1 MICDGYHMTHLFYQ
15 IEHITTSI
23 ILFWACKSLHYRVL
37 SFPHFGSI
45 CEIILSHCAPTVWK
59 RIPSVAI
66 FISLSSRT
74 RFSTTQHCSEKM
86 KYNTTLPGKDEER
99 FFFELNQSMRW
110 FQKHQSRNQSA
121 NGVPP
126 RTPLR
131 EALSYQTPTSKQLG
145 PVEIFNFENMFFR
158 LARIFQ

>member
-1 MICDGYHMTHLFYQ
+1 MRYGYMICDGYHMIHLSYQ

-23 ILFWACKSLHYRVL
+23 IWFWACKSLHFRVL

-45 CEIILSHCAPTVWK
+45 CEMILSHCAPTVWK

-86 KYNTTLPGKDEER
+86 KYNTTLLGNDEER
-99 FFFELNQSMRW
+99 FSFKLNQSCDGSSNTSQGISQLMGYPPGPAPPPPLGSS
-110 FQKHQSRNQSA
+110 SRTKRLTSA
-121 NGVPP
+121 H
-126 RTPLR
+126 
-131 EALSYQTPTSKQLG
+131 
-145 PVEIFNFENMFFR
+145 
-158 LARIFQ
+158 

>member
-1 MICDGYHMTHLFYQ
+1 MTNFSYQ
-15 IEHITTSI
+15 IENITTSI
-23 ILFWACKSLHYRVL
+23 ILFSACKSLHYSRVL
-37 SFPHFGSI
+37 SFPYFGSI

-131 EALSYQTPTSKQLG
+131 EALSHQTPTSKQLG

>member
-1 MICDGYHMTHLFYQ
+1 MTNFSYQ
-15 IEHITTSI
+15 IENITTSI
-23 ILFWACKSLHYRVL
+23 ILFSACKSLHYSRVL
-37 SFPHFGSI
+37 SFPYFGSI

-86 KYNTTLPGKDEER
+86 KYNKTLLGKDEQR
-99 FFFELNQSMRW
+99 FSFKLNQSMRW

-126 RTPLR
+126 PPAPALGKPSRTKRL
-131 EALSYQTPTSKQLG
+131 TS
-145 PVEIFNFENMFFR
+145 
-158 LARIFQ
+158 AH